1 MRKKIDIQDLLVWA
15 FRDHV
20 EAGVADPPPDA
31 LSVYWA
37 VMALPSA
44 EAELIARHARTGVAP
59 DWRPDGAP
67 VEHLGEMRRQRAVYA
82 DWVMSMVT
90 KPLALTWGVTSMTTP
105 VSRYCTLFTVSGALV
120 RVLVAV
126 WVTIGTTSPTCSRA
140 T

>member
-44 EAELIARHARTGVAP
+44 EAELIARHARTGIAP

-82 DWVMSMVT
+82 DWVMSMARLAIMLEGTLNEFDVT
-90 KPLALTWGVTSMTTP
+90 GPAANDAPWIITRFG
-105 VSRYCTLFTVSGALV
+105 
-120 RVLVAV
+120 
-126 WVTIGTTSPTCSRA
+126 
-140 T
+140 